1 MSSEYVSEEDIR
13 VLVEE
18 TIDYTIE
25 DQGIGHY
32 EYGDGNYIDK
42 NQQISLTDG
51 EIMVQYTDDVEQ
63 VIFTRVI
70 GTITGYD
77 TDDIDSDNAFTYNV
91 TTEDSFYSQVI
102 HKTNGGQLPFIFQ
115 PDVNDNTNFAIAK
128 IDSGFKFKQVANG
141 IYSIKLKIR
150 D

>member
-1 MSSEYVSEEDIR
+1 MNEIDYVSEEDIR
-13 VLVEE
+13 ILVEE

-42 NQQISLTDG
+42 NPQISLTDG

-70 GTITGYD
+70 GSITGYD
-77 TDDIDSDNAFTYNV
+77 ADDFDYECDYMVELISCEWNKENKYWEATYGV
-91 TTEDSFYSQVI
+91 T
-102 HKTNGGQLPFIFQ
+102 QL
-115 PDVNDNTNFAIAK
+115 
-128 IDSGFKFKQVANG
+128 
-141 IYSIKLKIR
+141 
-150 D
+150 